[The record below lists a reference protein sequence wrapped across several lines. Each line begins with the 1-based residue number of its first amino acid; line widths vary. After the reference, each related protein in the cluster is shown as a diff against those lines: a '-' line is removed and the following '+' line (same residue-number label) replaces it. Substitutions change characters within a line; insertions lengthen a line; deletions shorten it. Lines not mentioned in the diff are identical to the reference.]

1 MKSLKNLVLSFG
13 FAICGV
19 SLAAP
24 ALAITPKE
32 ECEYVRRDFNRY
44 LPKGVNFEG
53 SSPVP
58 ASERYITGCILVGGG
73 NAVPDAIRAARTFP
87 RTGAVIPLGN
97 NDCIYYGF
105 SISIIS
111 KTGIYTGTDSCA
123 ARS

>member
-1 MKSLKNLVLSFG
+1 MKSLANLALLFG
-13 FAICGV
+13 VTVCGL

-32 ECEYVRRDFNRY
+32 ECEYVRRDFNTY

-53 SSPVP
+53 SSPVL

-73 NAVPDAIRAARTFP
+73 NAVPDAIRAAKTFP
-87 RTGAVIPLGN
+87 RTGVSIPLGN
-97 NDCIYYGF
+97 NNCIYYGF
-105 SISIIS
+105 SIRIIS

-123 ARS
+123 ARG

>member
-44 LPKGVNFEG
+44 LPKGVNFEY
-53 SSPVP
+53 SDHVP
-58 ASERYITGCILVGGG
+58 ASERFMTGCILVGRG
-73 NAVPDAIRAARTFP
+73 NAVPDAIRAARSFP

-97 NDCIYYGF
+97 NDCIFYGF
-105 SISIIS
+105 SIRIIS
-111 KTGIYTGTDSCA
+111 KAGIYTGTDSCA
-123 ARS
+123 ARN